1 MATRRLTLRAQVVS
15 AQATALAED
24 LPVAQVLVDTGVPH
38 LDQYFDY
45 LIPQKYADSAQ
56 SGVRVQVPFNSQELE
71 GVILSR
77 TELDQSRKN
86 LKSITKVLSPIP
98 IMSSETIALLM
109 DCAKRWAS
117 LPYDIIRSAIPPR
130 VASAE
135 RSFAAVT
142 EESLLPTETKTK
154 IDGGALAEPKLRAY
168 YALPP
173 HSAVES
179 ELREII
185 RVRSALGP
193 VLVILPT
200 TRSLVNLQEEL
211 VAQGISSV
219 NLAADLPRA
228 ERYLNYL
235 LFTSGKRQIALGLR
249 GAVFTP
255 MKASSTILLYGEQSE
270 HLYEPRTPG
279 WNARDVALLRKE
291 QNLILVG
298 YSPSSEAAL
307 LIENSEL
314 KLVAT
319 KTHVKVLGL
328 AQSHGELLPSGIF
341 PVVRNALKKGAV
353 LALVPRK
360 GYGNALLCSKCRN
373 ISRCTCGGRLI
384 VSAKNAA
391 PTCAHCAAAFPDWR
405 CAFCSSNEKYIAS
418 RGIDRFVEEIGRA
431 FPGVKII
438 NSSGENI
445 FDRVGDEPAIV
456 VATPGAQPRT
466 TGGYSAVVILEGL
479 RFLADSQ
486 LRAMESAREIFFST
500 IAMSAPDTTSVVVLD
515 ESNPLI
521 GELNR
526 WSIGR
531 LARAELADRLATK
544 LPPYYRQ
551 VLFQGEAREILR
563 LSEGFVQMQ
572 SDLRLPVEVEIIGPI
587 EKSGGEAALLLTA
600 PLDQSA
606 ELVEV
611 VAQVNRRRSVAKKKA
626 LSLRIDPYLIS

>member
-77 TELDQSRKN
+77 QELDQSRKN

-200 TRSLVNLQEEL
+200 SRSLVNLQEEL

-235 LFTSGKRQIALGLR
+235 LFASGKRQIALGLR

-279 WNARDVALLRKE
+279 WNARDVALLRTE

-314 KLVAT
+314 KLIAT

-328 AQSHGELLPSGIF
+328 AQSHGELLPAGIF
-341 PVVRNALKKGAV
+341 PVVRNALKKGPV

-384 VSAKNAA
+384 VSAKNAV
-391 PTCAHCAAAFPDWR
+391 PICAHCATAFPDWR

-456 VATPGAQPRT
+456 VATPRAQPRT

>member
-1 MATRRLTLRAQVVS
+1 VATRRLTLRAQVIT

-24 LPVAQVLVDTGVPH
+24 LPVAQVLVDTGVTH
-38 LDQYFDY
+38 LDQHFDY
-45 LIPQKYADSAQ
+45 LIPQKYAESAQ

-71 GVILSR
+71 GIILSR
-77 TELDQSRKN
+77 QELDQSRKN
-86 LKSITKVLSPIP
+86 LKSISKVLSPIP

-135 RSFAAVT
+135 RSFATVS
-142 EESLLPTETKTK
+142 EESISQIE
-154 IDGGALAEPKLRAY
+154 IEGGVLAHSKVRAY
-168 YALPP
+168 CALPP
-173 HSAVES
+173 HSTVER
-179 ELREII
+179 ELRELIT
-185 RVRSALGP
+185 VRSRLGQ

-200 TRSLVNLQEEL
+200 ARSLVNLTEEL
-211 VAQGISSV
+211 LVQEISFV
-219 NLAADLPRA
+219 NLSSDLPRA

-235 LFTSGKRQIALGLR
+235 LFVSGKRTVALGLR

-255 MKASSTILLYGEQSE
+255 MKANSTLILYGEQSE

-291 QNLILVG
+291 QNLILTG

-314 KLVAT
+314 KLIAT

-328 AQSHGELLPSGIF
+328 AQSHGELLPAGIF
-341 PVVRNALKKGAV
+341 PVVRNALNKGPV

-384 VSAKNAA
+384 VSAKNAV
-391 PTCAHCAAAFPDWR
+391 PVCAHCATAFPDWR

-466 TGGYSAVVILEGL
+466 AGGYSAVVILEGL

-500 IAMSAPDTTSVVVLD
+500 VAMSAPDTTSVVVLD

-551 VLFQGEAREILR
+551 VLFQGESREILR

-572 SDLRLPVEVEIIGPI
+572 SDQRLPLEVEIIGPI
-587 EKSGGEAALLLTA
+587 EKGGGEAALLLTA

-606 ELVEV
+606 ELIEV

>member
-45 LIPQKYADSAQ
+45 LIPQKYAHSAQ

-130 VASAE
+130 VASSE

-235 LFTSGKRQIALGLR
+235 LFASGKRQIALGLR

-341 PVVRNALKKGAV
+341 PVVRNALKKGPV

-384 VSAKNAA
+384 VSAKNAV
-391 PTCAHCAAAFPDWR
+391 PICAHCATAFPDWR

-466 TGGYSAVVILEGL
+466 TGGYSAVLILEGL

-500 IAMSAPDTTSVVVLD
+500 VAMSAPDTTSVVVLD

-600 PLDQSA
+600 PLDESA
-606 ELVEV
+606 ELIEV